1 MLHSPLPF
9 GIYEPSGMDKVGVH
23 RVLTATLITF
33 VTLKLVFNSTK
44 FNIVQFQANTTPQK
58 FLGTTN
64 CSLTKY

>member
-33 VTLKLVFNSTK
+33 VTLKLYDEASHLIFINENMLKHRLVFLPN
-44 FNIVQFQANTTPQK
+44 
-58 FLGTTN
+58 LGMA
-64 CSLTKY
+64 L

>member
-33 VTLKLVFNSTK
+33 VTLKLYDEASHLKFVHKDVAECLLVFLPDLRGV
-44 FNIVQFQANTTPQK
+44 F
-58 FLGTTN
+58 
-64 CSLTKY
+64 